1 MNGVEPYLVVIDMQ
15 EVFGDPNSQWFT
27 PKYADASS
35 GITELLPLFGE
46 RAVFTRF
53 VAPETPQGAWVP
65 YYELWPFA
73 LVPPDDRL
81 YDLTAEFLGLG
92 RPIVTHTTFGK
103 WGPELAAAMH
113 GSTEMVLTGI
123 STDCCV
129 ISTALAAADA
139 GVHVRVVADACA
151 GLSDEDH
158 ERALEAMALYAP
170 LIEITTIDQV
180 RESFDG
186 LRTDDEVSIAN
197 TTGNRDEP

>member
-1 MNGVEPYLVVIDMQ
+1 MSAAEPYLVAIDMQ
-15 EVFGDPNSQWFT
+15 EIFGDSSSQWFT
-27 PKYADASS
+27 PKYADAAA

-46 RAVFTRF
+46 QAVFTRF
-53 VAPETPQGAWVP
+53 VAPETPQGAWIP

-81 YDLTAEFLGLG
+81 YDLTGEFAKLGH
-92 RPIVTHTTFGK
+92 PTVTHTTFGK
-103 WGPELAAAMH
+103 WGPELAAAMQ
-113 GSTEMVLTGI
+113 GSTEMVLTGV

-180 RESFDG
+180 RASFDELG
-186 LRTDDEVSIAN
+186 INDRTSTESAM
-197 TTGNRDEP
+197 GNRDAP